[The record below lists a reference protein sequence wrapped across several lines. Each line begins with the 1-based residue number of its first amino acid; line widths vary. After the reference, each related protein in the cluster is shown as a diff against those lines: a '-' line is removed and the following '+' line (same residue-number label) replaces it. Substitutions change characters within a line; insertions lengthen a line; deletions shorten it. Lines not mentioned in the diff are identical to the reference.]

1 MDALVPSRVSH
12 LDRLVSKIPDIRHE
26 DATTMQQPRV
36 LALGRGQVTRAQ
48 AAKQLL
54 FVTACPPGTRTT
66 ALRWPVPH
74 PWLRARPRPRRCGGI
89 EHPSRR

>member
-12 LDRLVSKIPDIRHE
+12 LDCLVLKIPGIQHE
-26 DATTMQQPRV
+26 DATAVQQPRV

-54 FVTACPPGTRTT
+54 CVIACPPGTQTT
-66 ALRWPVPH
+66 ALRWPVLR
-74 PWLRARPRPRRCGGI
+74 PWLRARPRPRRRGGI
-89 EHPSRR
+89 ERPSRR